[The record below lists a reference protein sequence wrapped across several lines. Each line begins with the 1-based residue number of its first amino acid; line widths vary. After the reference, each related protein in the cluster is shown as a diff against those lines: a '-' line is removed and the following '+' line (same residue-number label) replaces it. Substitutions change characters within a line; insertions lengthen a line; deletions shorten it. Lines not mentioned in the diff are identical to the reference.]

1 MPALKLETLRREAQ
15 ALAALAEDPAA
26 FVSRWQEMGE
36 EYADRTR
43 RAGQAVKRPTLPVL
57 HLPKA
62 LMNAV
67 EQAVRGRL
75 AAEPELALPLAD
87 ALWEQENWESRLL
100 AAKILGF
107 APPQAADEVFERLW
121 RWAETAAT
129 PELREAVINHGS
141 ARLAAEAPTA
151 YLNALLPHLRNRE
164 TAALALQALLPLLNS
179 PRFVSTPP
187 VFDALLPLI
196 TPPPPELR
204 PELAAVLRALAR
216 RWPRETAP
224 FLQTA
229 LSLAPGPQLDWL
241 VRRVEK
247 LLNQ

>member
-1 MPALKLETLRREAQ
+1 MPAVKLETLRREAQ
-15 ALAALAEDPAA
+15 ELAALAEDPAT
-26 FVSRWQEMGE
+26 FVARWQKIAEI
-36 EYADRTR
+36 YADRTR
-43 RAGQAVKRPTLPVL
+43 RVGQAVKRPSLPML

-67 EQAVRGRL
+67 EQVLRARL
-75 AAEPELALPLAD
+75 TAAPELALPLAD
-87 ALWEQENWESRLL
+87 ALWEQENWEARLL
-100 AAKILGF
+100 AAKILGI

-121 RWAETAAT
+121 RWAESAAT
-129 PELREAVINHGS
+129 PELREAVINYSS
-141 ARLAAEAPTA
+141 ARLTAEAPSA
-151 YLNALLPHLRNRE
+151 YLNALLPHLRNRK

-204 PELAAVLRALAR
+204 PELTAVLRALAR

-229 LSLAPGPQLDWL
+229 RSLAPGPQLEWL